1 MNPSTGFQEFKQY
14 NFIGQQERAMYKKYK
29 HTYCNYIPL
38 LIMENDINQNIDG
51 NKLPSSYKIVW
62 QTYREKWSRDNFGAR
77 PANQGILLPWN
88 HNESW
93 QMETIFENV

>member
-1 MNPSTGFQEFKQY
+1 
-14 NFIGQQERAMYKKYK
+14 
-29 HTYCNYIPL
+29 
-38 LIMENDINQNIDG
+38 MENDIDG
-51 NKLPSSYKIVW
+51 NKLQSSYKIVC